1 MQLKDMIY
9 HDMTIEVAE
18 ARRTRA
24 EDRRMIGRFKVRVF
38 ASPAGEMAP
47 DQAVPVE
54 YDDGELQQALRQ
66 LDTRELDRA
75 GLIALG
81 RTLALLLLPPGPA
94 GATVGV
100 RELFAGSLKMLGPD
114 AGLRL
119 RLRLPHQLAAI
130 PWEYL
135 YVDRAGGGDGM
146 DGFLALDPRV
156 AIVRHEAL
164 AVPVA
169 ATKAGPIRLVAAFS
183 ANPDLPPLNLGQEI
197 ANLEAALDAQ
207 PGIEKAIIE
216 NATLTDIQD
225 AIQQGAAIFH
235 FAGHGIFNRN
245 QMTDAPGVYSGA
257 GLLALDD
264 QFVDAEQL
272 GINLRGHSL
281 RLAVLAGC
289 ETGRRDG
296 INVWSGVAPS
306 LVKAEIPAVV
316 ANQYSIRDD
325 CAIAFSQQFYRA
337 LVGGLPI
344 EAAVTAGRIA
354 AYNKNKEGRDWG
366 VPVLYLRAGD
376 GQLFAGSE
384 DAEVR
389 AQARKGAEVDVNLRV
404 KEVAAGGEV
413 LGARVREMLQGK
425 LSVTVGVSGT
435 VYGKV
440 VGATFDRI
448 GGGSAKVEMDIGT
461 VGQGGNAIGVVIDSL

>member
-1 MQLKDMIY
+1 MRKQIMTY

-18 ARRTRA
+18 ATRTRT
-24 EDRRMIGRFKVRVF
+24 EDRRMRGRFKVWVF
-38 ASPAGEMAP
+38 QSPAGEMAA

-54 YDDGELQQALRQ
+54 YDDGELQRALRQ
-66 LDTRELDRA
+66 LERRELDRA

-81 RTLALLLLPPGPA
+81 RTLALLLLPPGPR
-94 GATVGV
+94 GAETGV
-100 RELFAGSLKMLGPD
+100 RELFAASLNAIGPD
-114 AGLRL
+114 ARL
-119 RLRLPHQLAAI
+119 RLWLRLPSQLAAI

-135 YVDRAGGGDGM
+135 YVDRAGRGDGM

-164 AVPVA
+164 AAPIA
-169 ATKAGPIRLVAAFS
+169 PTKAGPIRLTAAFA
-183 ANPDLPPLNLGQEI
+183 ANPDLPALDLAREE
-197 ANLEAALDAQ
+197 ANLKAALRKQ
-207 PGIEKAIIE
+207 PGIEPTILKD
-216 NATLTDIQD
+216 ATLATVQD

-235 FAGHGIFNRN
+235 FAGHGVYTRE
-245 QMTDAPGVYSGA
+245 MSDAPGVYSGT
-257 GLLALDD
+257 GLLAFDD

-272 GINLRGHSL
+272 GVNLRGNGI

-296 INVWSGVAPS
+296 VNVWSGVAPA

-316 ANQYSIRDD
+316 ANQFSIRDH

-337 LVGGLPI
+337 LVGGLPV

-354 AYNKNKEGRDWG
+354 AYNADKEGRDWG
-366 VPVLYLRAGD
+366 VPVLYLRAGN

-384 DAEVR
+384 KVEVR
-389 AQARKGAEVDVNLRV
+389 EQARNGAEVSVNLRV

-413 LGARVREMLQGK
+413 LGAKVREMLQGK
-425 LSVTVGVSGT
+425 LSVTVSVSGV

-440 VGATFDRI
+440 VGANFDRI
-448 GGGSAKVEMDIGT
+448 GGGSAKVEMNIDT
-461 VGQGGNAIGVVIDSL
+461 VGRGGSATGAVIGSL

>member
-1 MQLKDMIY
+1 MKPKDVIY
-9 HDMTIEVAE
+9 RDMTIEVAE
-18 ARRTRA
+18 ATRTRT
-24 EDRRMIGRFKVRVF
+24 EDRRMKGRFKVWVF
-38 ASPAGEMAP
+38 GSPAGEMAA

-66 LDTRELDRA
+66 LERRELDRA

-81 RTLALLLLPPGPA
+81 RTLALLLLPPGPV
-94 GATVGV
+94 GAETGV
-100 RELFAGSLKMLGPD
+100 RELFAASLNAIGPD
-114 AGLRL
+114 ARLRL

-135 YVDRAGGGDGM
+135 YVDRAGGGDGI

-156 AIVRHEAL
+156 TIVRHEAL
-164 AVPVA
+164 AVPA
-169 ATKAGPIRLVAAFS
+169 ASAKAGPIRLAAAFA
-183 ANPDLPPLNLGQEI
+183 ANPDLPPLNLDQEI
-197 ANLEAALDAQ
+197 ANLKAALDAQ
-207 PGIEKAIIE
+207 AGIEKTIIE
-216 NATLTDIQD
+216 NATLADIQS

-245 QMTDAPGVYSGA
+245 QMTDAPGVYSGI
-257 GLLALDD
+257 GMLALDD

-272 GINLRGHSL
+272 LMNLRGHSL
-281 RLAVLAGC
+281 RLTVLAGC
-289 ETGRRDG
+289 ETGRRDE
-296 INVWSGVAPS
+296 ISVWSGVAPS

-337 LVGGLPI
+337 LVGGLPV

-354 AYNKNKEGRDWG
+354 AYNVDKESWDWG

-376 GQLFAGSE
+376 GQLFAGAE
-384 DAEVR
+384 DAEAR
-389 AQARKGAEVDVNLRV
+389 EQARSGAEVDVSLRV

-413 LGARVREMLQGK
+413 LGAKVREMLQGK

-448 GGGSAKVEMDIGT
+448 GGGSARVEMDIVT
-461 VGQGGNAIGVVIDSL
+461 VGQDGSAIGAVIGSL